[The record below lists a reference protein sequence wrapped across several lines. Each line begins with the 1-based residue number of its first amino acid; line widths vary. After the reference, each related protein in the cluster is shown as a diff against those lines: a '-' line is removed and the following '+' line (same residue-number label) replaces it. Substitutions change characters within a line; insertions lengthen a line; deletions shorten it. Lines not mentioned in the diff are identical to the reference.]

1 MTRGL
6 VVLAAL
12 VALLALPATA
22 EAKRGDGK
30 IGLAGLRFDSR
41 DAAYRSPVGA
51 VPAGT
56 PVRLRL
62 RTYANDVSS
71 VRLRLY
77 DVDTAHESF
86 LPLRRLSA
94 AARCGKRKCEL
105 WQLTLPNAQP
115 ATLWYRFV
123 IRDGRRT
130 AYYED
135 DTAALDGGLG
145 DAYLASGDR
154 SWALTVYEPGFTTP
168 SWTKSAVVYQIFPD
182 RFRNGN
188 PANDPYTGEPR
199 YDDPVLA
206 QPWNALPEGYCR
218 GYSAG
223 GCSQQPRGRDYQG
236 GDLEGVTEELGY
248 LQSLGVTAIYL
259 NPIFTAR
266 SNHRYDTADYRNVGP
281 QLGGNSAFD
290 ALVTATRARGMRVIL
305 DGVFNHMSSD
315 SPFFDRYGRYPVLGG
330 CESASSPYRSWF
342 LFSGSGVCAGSNYAG
357 WANFDSIPVLAK
369 SNPAVQSYFVD
380 APDSIARTWIQRGA
394 AGWRLDVMGDPSFP
408 AGWWPSFRQV
418 VKGANPDAVIVG
430 ELWQKDTT
438 LLRQLRGDRAD
449 STMNYR
455 LRDAVLGL
463 LAPAGFEAKGF
474 PASGSPIRPSEFAS
488 RVSSIYEDYPRP
500 AWDALMNLIDSHD
513 TARALW
519 TLTPGADSQA
529 AKERNAANVAAG
541 KARLRLAALIQFT
554 LPGMPTVYYG
564 DEAGV
569 TGHEDPDDRR
579 TYPWPDTGGTPDD
592 ALISTY
598 RSLGALRASVPALQ
612 SGDVRFLLAGD
623 RAGTVAYLRQAGG
636 RVALVI
642 LNRSASERTVA
653 VPVGRLVADGVQLES
668 RYGLPG
674 PVSPLR
680 GVVRVTLG
688 PLTGVVYSGPAK

>member
-1 MTRGL
+1 MTRSI

-12 VALLALPATA
+12 AALLALPATA

-41 DAAYRSPVGA
+41 DPAYRSPVGA

-56 PVRLRL
+56 PVRMRL
-62 RTYANDVSS
+62 RAYAKDITS
-71 VRLRLY
+71 VRLRVY
-77 DVDTAHESF
+77 DVDSAHESF
-86 LPLRRLSA
+86 LPMRRLSA
-94 AARCGKRKCEL
+94 QVRCGKRKCEL
-105 WQLTLPNAQP
+105 WQATLPNTRP
-115 ATLWYRFV
+115 ANLWYRFV
-123 IRDGRRT
+123 VRDGRRT

-145 DAYLASGDR
+145 NSYLASSDL

-182 RFRNGN
+182 RFRNGDA
-188 PANDPYTGEPR
+188 ANDPRTGDPR

-206 QPWNALPEGYCR
+206 QPWNALPEGFCR
-218 GYSAG
+218 GYSTG
-223 GCSQQPRGRDYQG
+223 GCTQQPRGRDYQG
-236 GDLEGVTEELGY
+236 GDLQGVTQKLDY

-266 SNHRYDTADYRNVGP
+266 SNHRYDTADYRNVDP
-281 QLGGNSAFD
+281 QLGGNAAFD
-290 ALVTATRARGMRVIL
+290 ALVSAARARGIHVIL

-315 SPFFDRYGRYPVLGG
+315 SPFFDRYGRYPGLGG

-342 LFSGSGVCAGSNYAG
+342 LFSGSGPCAGNTYTG

-380 APDSIARTWIQRGA
+380 SADSIARTWIQRGA

-408 AGWWPSFRQV
+408 SGWWPSFRRV
-418 VKGANPDAVIVG
+418 VKEASPDAVIVG

-463 LAPAGFEAKGF
+463 LAPGDFEAKGF
-474 PASGSPIRPSEFAS
+474 PASGSPIRPSQFAS

-519 TLTPGADSQA
+519 TLTPGADSPV

-579 TYPWPDTGGTPDD
+579 TYPWTDTGGTPDD
-592 ALISTY
+592 ALIGTY
-598 RSLGALRASVPALQ
+598 RSLAALRSAVPALQ
-612 SGDVRFLLAGD
+612 SGDLRFLLTGD
-623 RAGTVAYLRQAGG
+623 GAGTVAYVRQAEG

-642 LNRSASERTVA
+642 LNRSAVERTVS
-653 VPVGRLVADGVQLES
+653 VPVKGLVADGAQLES
-668 RYGLPG
+668 RYGG
-674 PVSPLR
+674 AGSVSPAS
-680 GVVRVTLG
+680 GVVHVTVG
-688 PLTGVVYSGPAK
+688 PLAGAVYAGPAK

>member
-1 MTRGL
+1 MRRPIL
-6 VVLAAL
+6 IVAALAAC
-12 VALLALPATA
+12 LLLPATA
-22 EAKRGDGK
+22 AAKRGDGK
-30 IGLAGLRFDSR
+30 LGLAGFRFDSR
-41 DAAYRSPVGA
+41 DAAYRTPVGA

-56 PVRLRL
+56 SVRIRF
-62 RTYANDVSS
+62 RTYAQDAAS

-77 DVDTAHESF
+77 DVDATKESF
-86 LPLRRLSA
+86 LALRRPASSF
-94 AARCGKRKCEL
+94 RCGMRRCEL
-105 WQLTLPNAQP
+105 WQVTLPNPRP

-123 IRDGRRT
+123 VRDGRRT

-145 DAYLASGDR
+145 GAYLASGDR
-154 SWALTVYEPGFTTP
+154 SWALTVYEPGFATP
-168 SWTKSAVVYQIFPD
+168 AWTKGAVVYQIFPD

-188 PANDPYTGEPR
+188 PANDPHTGDPR

-218 GYSAG
+218 GYAG
-223 GCSQQPRGRDYQG
+223 GGCPAQPRGRDYQG
-236 GDLEGVTEELGY
+236 GDLEGVTQKLDY
-248 LQSLGVTAIYL
+248 LQGLGVNTIYL
-259 NPIFTAR
+259 NPIFTAK
-266 SNHRYDTADYRNVGP
+266 SNHRYDTADYRNVDP
-281 QLGGNSAFD
+281 QLGGNAAFD
-290 ALVTATRARGMRVIL
+290 ALVAAARAKGIRVIL

-315 SPFFDRYGRYPVLGG
+315 SPFFDRYARYPTLGG

-342 LFSGSGVCAGSNYAG
+342 LFSGSGPCAGSNYAG

-369 SNPAVQSYFVD
+369 SNAPVQSYFVD

-408 AGWWPSFRQV
+408 AGWWPSFRRV
-418 VKGANPDAVIVG
+418 VKAANPDAVIVG

-463 LAPAGFEAKGF
+463 LSPGDFEAKGF
-474 PASGSPIRPSEFAS
+474 PASGSPLRPSQFAS
-488 RVSSIYEDYPRP
+488 RVASVYEDYPRP
-500 AWDALMNLIDSHD
+500 AWDALMNLVDSHD

-519 TLTPGADSQA
+519 TLTPGADTRA
-529 AKERNAANVAAG
+529 AKEQNAANVAAG

-579 TYPWPDTGGTPDD
+579 TYPWPDTGGSPDE
-592 ALISTY
+592 ALIGTY
-598 RSLGALRASVPALQ
+598 RALATLRGSVPALR
-612 SGDVRFLLAGD
+612 SGDLRVAAVD
-623 RAGTVAYLRQAGG
+623 DKAGTVAYARRGAGE
-636 RVALVI
+636 VAFVV
-642 LNRSASERTVA
+642 LNRSLAQRTVA
-653 VPVGRLVADGVQLES
+653 VPVKGLLADGVQVQT
-668 RYGLPG
+668 RYGAGG
-674 PVSPLR
+674 PVTVAGGLARLP
-680 GVVRVTLG
+680 VG
-688 PLTGVVYSGPAK
+688 PLNGAVYTAAAP